1 MTDARTL
8 DQAPRVTRLA
18 EYTPYPYRVLKTE
31 LTFHLHP
38 TATRVV
44 QTSRFERVIS
54 DTTAVELFGVD
65 LTRISIKVDGEEIAD
80 DRLVEVDETLLIR
93 QVPPEFTLEV
103 VTEINPQANTTL
115 EGLYLSNGMFCT
127 QCEAEGFRRM
137 TYYPDRPDVLTVF
150 TTRIV
155 ADADYPTLLSN
166 GNPVEDVT
174 RDDGMREVVWH
185 DPFPKPSYLFALVGG
200 DLACQTDRFVTASGR
215 DVELRIYV
223 EASDLDRVGYA
234 LDSLKRA
241 MRWDEEVFGREYDLD
256 IFMIVAVSH
265 FNMGAMENKG
275 LNIFNSSCVLASP
288 DAATDQA
295 FQRIE
300 AIVAHEYFHN
310 WSGNRV
316 TCRDWFQLSLKEGF
330 TVYRDSEFSADINSR
345 AVKRIQDVNFL
356 RSAQFTEDAGPT
368 AHPVQP
374 SEYLEIS
381 NFYTLTIYEKGAE
394 IVRMLRT
401 LLGAELFRAG
411 SDLYFSRH
419 DGQAVTIDDFVAAM
433 AQVSGR
439 DFSQFMRWYRQPG
452 TPIVTVETS
461 MDTSSGQLTMHLSQK
476 PPTVAKDT
484 SHAPYVIP
492 VLYQVIDRITGQ
504 ILVPE
509 TLVELNAPMQTVTHQ
524 VTQGQPVVSMLRG
537 LSAPVKLEY
546 ARTLDELEA
555 LAAFDDDGVSRWDAI
570 QALYIRCIQDLVN
583 ETDDETTLNC
593 LIRVVTQLIQAPD
606 AVSDPACVA
615 EMLTLPSD
623 NILWDTMQPAD
634 PQAIATARHTLRLRL
649 ATGLGQLWE
658 PLMDAMAVKGPYTPS
673 ADAIGKRSLGMIAL
687 GYFAKVRD
695 CDAKLTHLFETAE
708 NLTERFAAYRIAR
721 ADGSMALGER
731 LSQQFLDQASA
742 DEVLDLWLST
752 EAVNERTADLER
764 VKALT
769 AHPRFSWTN
778 PNRVRAV
785 IGAFAGRNV
794 RAFHSETGYHFLKDV
809 ILKLD
814 AMNPQIAARLV
825 GPLCQWSRFDTRYA
839 DIMVGCLEAMA
850 DMKLSKDLY
859 EMVIKSQRTSH
870 SI

>member
-1 MTDARTL
+1 MTDVRTL

-18 EYTPYPYRVLKTE
+18 EYSPYPYRVHTTE

-38 TATRVV
+38 TATRVI
-44 QTSRFERVIS
+44 QTSRFERTS
-54 DTTAVELFGVD
+54 SETTAVELSGVD
-65 LTRISIKVDGEEIAD
+65 LTRISIKVDGETVPEE
-80 DRLVEVDETLLIR
+80 RLVEVDETLLIR

-127 QCEAEGFRRM
+127 QCEAEGFRRI

-150 TTRIV
+150 TTRVV
-155 ADADYPTLLSN
+155 AEASYPTLLSN
-166 GNPVEDVT
+166 GNPVEDVM
-174 RDDGMREVVWH
+174 RPDGMHEVVWH
-185 DPFPKPSYLFALVGG
+185 DPFPKPAYLFALVGG
-200 DLACQTDRFVTASGR
+200 DLACQTDVFVTASGR
-215 DVELRIYV
+215 EVELRIYV
-223 EASDLDRVGYA
+223 EASDLDRVDYA
-234 LDSLKRA
+234 LGSLKRA

-330 TVYRDSEFSADINSR
+330 TVFRDSEFSSDINSR

-356 RSAQFTEDAGPT
+356 RSAQFTEDSGPT

-394 IVRMLRT
+394 IVRMVRT
-401 LLGAELFRAG
+401 LLGPDQFRAG

-419 DGQAVTIDDFVAAM
+419 DGQAVTIDDFIAAM
-433 AQVSGR
+433 ADVSGR
-439 DFSQFMRWYRQPG
+439 NFNQFMRWYRQPG
-452 TPIVTVETS
+452 TPILHVEST
-461 MDTSSGQLTMHLSQK
+461 MDPSSRQLTIDFEQK
-476 PPTVAKDT
+476 APAVAQDNT
-484 SHAPYVIP
+484 HAPYVIP
-492 VLYQVIDRITGQ
+492 VLYQIIDRVTGQ
-504 ILVPE
+504 VLVPE
-509 TLVELNAPMQTVTHQ
+509 TLLELDTPTTTVTHQ
-524 VTQGQPVVSMLRG
+524 INQGQPVVSMLRG

-546 ARTLDELEA
+546 ARGLDELAA

-570 QALYIRCIQDLVN
+570 QALYVRCIQEFVHN
-583 ETDDETTLNC
+583 TGDEATFEC
-593 LIRVVTQLIQAPD
+593 VVRVITQLIQTPD
-606 AVSDPACVA
+606 DIADPACAA

-623 NILWDTMQPAD
+623 NILWDAMRPAD
-634 PQAIATARHTLRLRL
+634 PQAIATARHTLRLRV
-649 ATGLGQLWE
+649 ANAVSSLWE
-658 PLMDAMAVKGPYTPS
+658 PLVDAMTVEGPYAPT
-673 ADAIGKRSLGMIAL
+673 ADAIGRRSLGIVAL
-687 GYFAKVRD
+687 GYFAQVRD
-695 CDAKLTHLFETAE
+695 CDARLAQMFETAG

-721 ADGSMALGER
+721 SDGSMELGER
-731 LSQQFLDQASA
+731 LSTEFIAQAQA

-769 AHPRFSWTN
+769 EHPRFSWTN

-794 RAFHSETGYHFLKDV
+794 RAFHTEAGYQYLQAV
-809 ILKLD
+809 IVKLD

-825 GPLCQWSRFDTRYA
+825 GPLCQWGRFEAQYA
-839 DIMVGCLEAMA
+839 DRMADCLDTLA

-859 EMVIKSQRTSH
+859 EMVAKSRR
-870 SI
+870 